1 MKDKLIAVE
10 VKNACPNCGEE
21 VTIFITKK
29 QVKAMFKAFKYS
41 DPSLAEMN
49 VEKSL
54 GRDKLGNL
62 KG

>member
-1 MKDKLIAVE
+1 MVKAVGI
-10 VKNACPNCGEE
+10 KGTCPNCGEE
-21 VTIFITKK
+21 VEILITKK
-29 QVKAMFKAFKYS
+29 QVKAIAKAFKYS